1 MWMVF
6 ENEDLQGASTGQFF
20 CHFMMLRGEG
30 TFREY
35 SPHMMILA
43 AIMQTNKKLWPTD
56 FVSLFER
63 MRLELESI
71 TKDPLQIIFDGVVH
85 KVRLELFQSILDMD
99 VRLFREFQQ
108 KYSSC
113 RRLEKFAVCLRGDL
127 MVVAHIAPLKGLQ
140 LKRNQEVKSVGILAN
155 QLLSTI
161 RMILPRLY
169 NFALPTLMTLFTTPT
184 QWLCLIFLHWLTTR
198 LVSDVHL
205 SKKECEDIDVL
216 APLLSNYV
224 GVRFPILYTMKF
236 HYLVDHLAKRIR
248 KHGSPLLS
256 SAAPYERQNQT
267 LGRSSNTY
275 TTRTMINVSSRFMAL
290 KRATFSC
297 LAIVENWNSD
307 LKMPATMQAL
317 GKHLNEAPNTENID
331 DCPLEKKEEEYLNR
345 YMKNKPVFRSSWSN
359 GRKQFSVRRKCSD
372 RLVHNCYIYYFNK
385 NMDVEFGSIERI
397 FIDEKDRFMILLQR
411 FETRNPFDYLTTNLS
426 NFAQWHNLKIDWNS
440 SNTFFRQIVGCSY
453 SIVDARYLEGYVTVL
468 EFSGFSKTMG
478 KKKNEVTKL
487 LESFGE
493 TSKMETERS
502 RKRKGLHKEGP
513 QPERKFGAIIKTE
526 NTNIFRASENN
537 NPIFN
542 NPEEAQ
548 KKYPNFKP
556 YDVTPLVDKV
566 VSSDESSNNSVE
578 MDDRNESDSMDN
590 ARNVHQ
596 MSNSSFSLSQHL
608 GKNIKEEPP
617 IERLEAAI
625 KTGNPLSIGQ
635 VLREGFSKKTLTEV
649 QVEELCRSV
658 PKPAISLLQFYNDYE
673 QSTPEDRAAI
683 PIGQRLLTKIA
694 MLESRSV
701 DKLQA
706 SVNSLASSFVQHTK
720 VAMLVKRTLLRTH
733 TTEATDN
740 FPKIK
745 LSAAYARTNLIGDNG
760 FSQMTYFLTKLFS
773 NLLTPNY
780 AIWKYTYRPRC
791 IRPADKHF
799 ELFPK
804 QIADKLIDFAFDC
817 IGIYLPDDLLHG
829 PIDPLHPFL
838 DELDDDC
845 DATKEVERR
854 RAESELVSQ
863 TMQSAIGHMLNYIRD
878 YHLDIRTGSLE
889 SCKSTKVITTA

>member
-1 MWMVF
+1 MMQVTIGHYGVMNRKTRMTEVLKKLIKYTVCFIASIFIQNNVSRNLAIDIFTISDLLKENPSVKLIDINKKMEEWKAFDSRVYAFCVQCDSILNPSKKCANRVCSRFSISQSNVSQLKSIVSFSIRKQVEELIQNGCFDSSLLKRTQCASSLSQRLCNTLNYQERIQKSEKEHPNVITVF
-6 ENEDLQGASTGQFF
+6 FSINVDGFRKRGSSRGEYWPVFLALHDVTW
-20 CHFMMLRGEG
+20 GEG

-35 SPHMMILA
+35 NPHMMILA

-56 FVSLFER
+56 F
-63 MRLELESI
+63 
-71 TKDPLQIIFDGVVH
+71 
-85 KVRLELFQSILDMD
+85 
-99 VRLFREFQQ
+99 
-108 KYSSC
+108 
-113 RRLEKFAVCLRGDL
+113 
-127 MVVAHIAPLKGLQ
+127 
-140 LKRNQEVKSVGILAN
+140 
-155 QLLSTI
+155 
-161 RMILPRLY
+161 
-169 NFALPTLMTLFTTPT
+169 
-184 QWLCLIFLHWLTTR
+184 
-198 LVSDVHL
+198 
-205 SKKECEDIDVL
+205 
-216 APLLSNYV
+216 
-224 GVRFPILYTMKF
+224 
-236 HYLVDHLAKRIR
+236 YLVDHLAKRIR

-256 SAAPYERQNQT
+256 SAAPYERLNQT
-267 LGRSSNTY
+267 LGRSSNNY

-317 GKHLNEAPNTENID
+317 GKHLNDAPNTENID

-411 FETRNPFDYLTTNLS
+411 FETRTPFDYLTTNLS

-440 SNTFFRQIVGCSY
+440 SNTFFRQI
-453 SIVDARYLEGYVTVL
+453 
-468 EFSGFSKTMG
+468 
-478 KKKNEVTKL
+478 
-487 LESFGE
+487 
-493 TSKMETERS
+493 
-502 RKRKGLHKEGP
+502 
-513 QPERKFGAIIKTE
+513 TE
-526 NTNIFRASENN
+526 NTNIFRASENK

-548 KKYPNFKP
+548 QKYPNFKP

-608 GKNIKEEPP
+608 GKNVKEEPP

-649 QVEELCRSV
+649 QVEEMCRSV

-673 QSTPEDRAAI
+673 QSTPGDRAAI
-683 PIGQRLLTKIA
+683 PIGQLLLTKIA

-740 FPKIK
+740 FPKIE

-829 PIDPLHPFL
+829 PIDPSHPFL

-854 RAESELVSQ
+854 RAERELVSQ
-863 TMQSAIGHMLNYIRD
+863 TMQSAIGHILNYIRD

-889 SCKSTKVITTA
+889 SCKNRKTCEYHLSWKDVKIFREKCRAENKNPDDFEPADLIGL